1 MITKEQKHTVG
12 QLDKRVTFQYYGTT
26 DDGMGG
32 SIPDSSPTDVVETWA
47 SVKPLSGSELFSQGA
62 IQSNITHRI
71 TVRHRSDLVSKGY
84 TSNQYN
90 SNLQANYNGRK
101 FNIHHAINEGEEDRY
116 VTMTA
121 VEEVG
126 DET

>member
-32 SIPDSSPTDVVETWA
+32 TIPDDEPTDVLETWA
-47 SVKPLSGSELFSQGA
+47 SIKPLSGSELFSQGA
-62 IQSNITHRI
+62 MQANITHRI
-71 TVRHRSDLVSKGY
+71 VVRHRSDLVSKGY
-84 TSNQYN
+84 ARSTYDHL
-90 SNLQANYNGRK
+90 LQANYNSRK
-101 FNIHHAINEGEEDRY
+101 FNIQYALNLGEDDTY
-116 VTMTA
+116 VQLLA